1 MINHKHLN
9 NYSIFFLYLVIFYY
23 SIKYNPLQLS
33 LLDEITL
40 YYNGQD
46 GISGKLGSHLL
57 NNLIVNINEFKI
69 PNIFFFSDQNCLKTN
84 NIVIDDKVYCPWFGS
99 YYINIILL
107 TLLKPSIFNNNL
119 VDYINIVYQLNIIIF
134 SILFSFI
141 AVKVNKYFSFLASL
155 ILVILLCLSPYI
167 LVWGRTIGETILFL
181 LILQFLGLFIGPK
194 IINEKKKLYL
204 FLVFIFGFLCSL
216 SKYQYAQFGLIFSP
230 FFFVY
235 FSILQKIRFKK
246 IIIDLIQNYLILF
259 LSLLSALFLHSY
271 LAELVIMEYNLKS
284 EITNNNKGFILSVL
298 EEKTNPLNV
307 NCEIRGFL
315 DHIWVKFSAP
325 AFNFISTNVVSM
337 FFLVLLFLLRFLY
350 LHTNKKYND
359 EYYFLLLLSLSTII
373 LYPIAIKTWCV
384 NLRHSYDEIVN
395 YLPILILVYIWIG
408 NFLNKYLNKK
418 YFIISIFLTFM
429 FLNLLNLIV

>member
-1 MINHKHLN
+1 M
-9 NYSIFFLYLVIFYY
+9 
-23 SIKYNPLQLS
+23 
-33 LLDEITL
+33 
-40 YYNGQD
+40 
-46 GISGKLGSHLL
+46 
-57 NNLIVNINEFKI
+57 
-69 PNIFFFSDQNCLKTN
+69 
-84 NIVIDDKVYCPWFGS
+84 
-99 YYINIILL
+99 
-107 TLLKPSIFNNNL
+107 
-119 VDYINIVYQLNIIIF
+119 
-134 SILFSFI
+134 
-141 AVKVNKYFSFLASL
+141 
-155 ILVILLCLSPYI
+155 
-167 LVWGRTIGETILFL
+167 
-181 LILQFLGLFIGPK
+181 
-194 IINEKKKLYL
+194 
-204 FLVFIFGFLCSL
+204 

-235 FSILQKIRFKK
+235 FSILQKVRFKK

-298 EEKTNPLNV
+298 EEKTNPLNI

-315 DHIWVKFSAP
+315 DHMWVKFSAP

-337 FFLVLLFLLRFLY
+337 FFLVLLFLLRFFY

-359 EYYFLLLLSLSTII
+359 EYYFLFLLSLSTIF

-395 YLPILILVYIWIG
+395 YLPILILVYIWMG

-418 YFIISIFLTFM
+418 YFIISIFLTFI
-429 FLNLLNLIV
+429 FLNLVNLIV